1 MVEINNVKICPKCGS
16 LKVKTDLSNFMS
28 SIDAIN
34 TNYTC
39 LDCKFKSTLFPSV
52 NLSKIKEIQR
62 KIKNAYS
69 KPKPTSSGKTTRKK
83 SPARKTKR

>member
-1 MVEINNVKICPKCGS
+1 MDKIMHVKMCPKCAS
-16 LKVKTDLSNFMS
+16 LKIKSDLSNFMS

-52 NLSKIKEIQR
+52 NLNKVKEIQR

-69 KPKPTSSGKTTRKK
+69 KPKSTSSRKTTRKK
-83 SPARKTKR
+83 SPTRKTKR